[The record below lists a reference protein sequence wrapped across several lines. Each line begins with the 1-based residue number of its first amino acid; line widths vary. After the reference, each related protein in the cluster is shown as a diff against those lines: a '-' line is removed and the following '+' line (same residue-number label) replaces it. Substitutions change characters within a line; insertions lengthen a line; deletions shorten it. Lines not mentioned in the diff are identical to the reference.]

1 MPPET
6 DDVRVW
12 LVERG
17 YDNRDLIV
25 LKYATPEG
33 DRVFRKELA
42 SQAVDLDTVTAARDV
57 APENLES
64 VDETDVRER
73 FAAEAARMADE
84 HDPDD
89 TI

>member
-1 MPPET
+1 M
-6 DDVRVW
+6 W

-17 YDNRDLIV
+17 YNNRDLIV

-42 SQAVDLDTVTAARDV
+42 SQAVELDTVTAARDV
-57 APENLES
+57 SPENLES
-64 VDETDVRER
+64 VDDSDVRER

-84 HDPDD
+84 HDPDE
-89 TI
+89 TL